1 MYSLLYLP
9 VQVPIQAVV
18 VWNEFILPLVVEL
31 ALEVH
36 VLEHGQV
43 GLVARQGDGSNVHQ
57 AGLAVVVQNL
67 KISQC

>member
-31 ALEVH
+31 ALQIH
-36 VLEHGQV
+36 VLQDREV
-43 GLVARQGDGSNVHQ
+43 GLVSREGDWSHVNQ
-57 AGLAVVVQNL
+57 AFLAVV
-67 KISQC
+67 I